1 MRPPR
6 GSSSC
11 IGHFL
16 GGLRIRRFHIAM
28 QYGPN
33 KGRPRGR
40 VITIKSMIYHA
51 KLTWQP
57 CAEPACCEALAS
69 LYRKATWAAPVYA
82 RGGSACLPA
91 LCALSSPPPHAHC
104 GELIGGGGA
113 PPVAVRGGGVG
124 GGGLFSF

>member
-16 GGLRIRRFHIAM
+16 GGLRISRFHIAM

-40 VITIKSMIYHA
+40 VITIKLMIYHA

-57 CAEPACCEALAS
+57 CAEPACCEVVAS
-69 LYRKATWAAPVYA
+69 LYRNATWAHPYTRA
-82 RGGSACLPA
+82 
-91 LCALSSPPPHAHC
+91 
-104 GELIGGGGA
+104 
-113 PPVAVRGGGVG
+113 AVRPVC
-124 GGGLFSF
+124 LRFARYPVPLT